1 MGYLENNPEHDKVSP
16 HMLPEVSPEV
26 SPEITDTGVG
36 RIPGHL
42 RSPEVEAIS
51 PTTGKPLT
59 QVEIEG
65 VGTIAV
71 GPDGETLIDHD
82 KLVKLLKLGEEEI
95 ALVSDAV
102 RNAAQQVRESYD
114 HHPPDFA
121 RKDQSNEDLSELES
135 RLKELAPMVE
145 AMHATEGQLPP
156 EKRDQLLER
165 IAENALERRL
175 KELAPMVEAVQA
187 TEGQLP
193 PEKME
198 LLLKRIAEG
207 AAKRRLQARDEA
219 LWKEL
224 ASAIARVPVALRKEW
239 AKLPELLDKLPD
251 PQSWLRAHLQTF
263 DESVAAHASPCAPPT
278 PAYVA
283 PLAEG
288 IPRRKV
294 QLRMV
299 RFLFTG
305 PLLILAGAAGLVWM
319 IGWLWM
325 IGVLGGIGLLWLC
338 SRLISPPR
346 TAAESPV
353 VARKLNII
361 LSPSEVRLPSH
372 VELEELMEKSLQSL
386 PPNVKDALRVNLIKL
401 PELLKNTPDARLRWE
416 ALLEIGEPSESSDS
430 KLEEK
435 IDLPIEHQE
444 FVEAAFSGYHTDPAS
459 ITMRCHDCSARF
471 QPEDV
476 KWVATHP
483 SLKGDPILGQE
494 AFLRFFPS
502 GPCPEGVLD
511 AKGSACTQTAC
522 PKCHQILQYE
532 SVATLTENPYAPA

>member
-1 MGYLENNPEHDKVSP
+1 MPSE
-16 HMLPEVSPEV
+16 
-26 SPEITDTGVG
+26 
-36 RIPGHL
+36 
-42 RSPEVEAIS
+42 
-51 PTTGKPLT
+51 
-59 QVEIEG
+59 
-65 VGTIAV
+65 
-71 GPDGETLIDHD
+71 PD
-82 KLVKLLKLGEEEI
+82 
-95 ALVSDAV
+95 
-102 RNAAQQVRESYD
+102 N
-114 HHPPDFA
+114 
-121 RKDQSNEDLSELES
+121 SELEA
-135 RLKELAPMVE
+135 RLRELAPMVA
-145 AMHATEGQLPP
+145 AMHATEDQLPP
-156 EKRDQLLER
+156 EKQAQLLER
-165 IAENALERRL
+165 IADNALERRL

-193 PEKME
+193 PEKTE

-207 AAKRRLQARDEA
+207 AAKRRFQARDEA

-305 PLLILAGAAGLVWM
+305 PLLILGGAAGLVWM

-338 SRLISPPR
+338 SRLISTAR
-346 TAAESPV
+346 TAAESKV
-353 VARKLNII
+353 CYLKLNRI

-401 PELLKNTPDARLRWE
+401 PELLKNTPDARQRWE
-416 ALLEIGEPSESSDS
+416 EMLSLEKGEDLPVMIVEDMGCPYC
-430 KLEEK
+430 LEE
-435 IDLPIEHQE
+435 
-444 FVEAAFSGYHTDPAS
+444 
-459 ITMRCHDCSARF
+459 F
-471 QPEDV
+471 QTKEI
-476 KWVATHP
+476 KWVATSP
-483 SLKGDPILGQE
+483 ELRSDPLLG
-494 AFLRFFPS
+494 ADHFLRFVPNAS
-502 GPCPEGVLD
+502 NMMPDGKIKD
-511 AKGSACTQTAC
+511 AKGSVCTQTAC
-522 PKCHQILQYE
+522 PKCHQILPYE
-532 SVATLTENPYAPA
+532 SVA

>member
-1 MGYLENNPEHDKVSP
+1 MPSE
-16 HMLPEVSPEV
+16 
-26 SPEITDTGVG
+26 
-36 RIPGHL
+36 
-42 RSPEVEAIS
+42 
-51 PTTGKPLT
+51 
-59 QVEIEG
+59 
-65 VGTIAV
+65 
-71 GPDGETLIDHD
+71 PD
-82 KLVKLLKLGEEEI
+82 
-95 ALVSDAV
+95 
-102 RNAAQQVRESYD
+102 N
-114 HHPPDFA
+114 
-121 RKDQSNEDLSELES
+121 SELEA
-135 RLKELAPMVE
+135 RLRELAPMVE
-145 AMHATEGQLPP
+145 AMHTTEGQLPP
-156 EKRDQLLER
+156 EKREQLLER
-165 IAENALERRL
+165 IAGNALERRL

-193 PEKME
+193 PEKTE
-198 LLLKRIAEG
+198 LLLKQIAEG
-207 AAKRRLQARDEA
+207 AAKRKLQARDEA

-263 DESVAAHASPCAPPT
+263 DESAVSFGGWRKDIFEGGGRVSASVGGGYNRSAGAISPSAGGEYAINEAWEKAVYQKSEITRDTIRDGSPHLTKFLELCCLFLSAADGAFTDKKQEWVDAQFGEGAGDKFIENAQDLNLRAAIQDQFTPLSPNEIRLVETGLYIWAMSLLEVDGLDSGGT
-278 PAYVA
+278 R
-283 PLAEG
+283 PLN
-288 IPRRKV
+288 
-294 QLRMV
+294 
-299 RFLFTG
+299 
-305 PLLILAGAAGLVWM
+305 LLIR
-319 IGWLWM
+319 I
-325 IGVLGGIGLLWLC
+325 
-338 SRLISPPR
+338 
-346 TAAESPV
+346 
-353 VARKLNII
+353 
-361 LSPSEVRLPSH
+361 
-372 VELEELMEKSLQSL
+372 LEERGLRLSEKTRAEREAEEEAERPRLEKEAHQLYKEAEKEGVERSLRSL
-386 PPNVKDALRVNLIKL
+386 PPNTGALRDSLIML
-401 PELLKNTPDARLRWE
+401 PELLKNTPDARQRWE

-444 FVEAAFSGYHTDPAS
+444 FVEAAFVKESVEAAFSGYHTDPAS